1 MNNLFSDPIVSRT
14 ARRVKTESS
23 KVQQAQQVKS
33 MLSGLNPESL
43 KQQLMQSN
51 PQFADFVRKNANKS
65 IDQIAKDYGLDHSV
79 VSNLLK

>member
-1 MNNLFSDPIVSRT
+1 
-14 ARRVKTESS
+14 
-23 KVQQAQQVKS
+23 

-79 VSNLLK
+79 VSNLLR